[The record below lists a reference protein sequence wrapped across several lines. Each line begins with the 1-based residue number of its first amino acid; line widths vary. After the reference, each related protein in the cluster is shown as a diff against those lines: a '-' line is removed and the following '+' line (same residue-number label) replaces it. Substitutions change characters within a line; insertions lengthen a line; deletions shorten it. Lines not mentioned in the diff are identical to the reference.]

1 MRIALVAGEPSGDY
15 LGGGLI
21 RALSGHYPGATFEGI
36 GGSHMTAAGLETF
49 HPLDDLSVMGVAE
62 VLRHLPRLLAIRR
75 DLRRRWISDP
85 PDVFIG
91 VDAPDFNLGLARSLR
106 ASGIPT
112 LQYVSPTVWA
122 WRSGRI
128 RLIRQAV
135 DRMLCIYPFE
145 DEFFARSGVDSR
157 FVGHPLADEIALDT
171 DHPAARASFGVDAGE
186 ALVALLPGSRR
197 SEIQRLLPVFLE
209 VADRVAAARPASRFV
224 IPAATPALQAM
235 IEQGIAGSERA
246 ARVEV
251 IPGQSRRVLAAADAG
266 LIASGTA
273 TLEAMLL
280 KCPSVM
286 AYRVNAMT
294 AMLARRS
301 LRIPFFAM
309 PNLMAGEM
317 LMPEFVQ
324 DEANAEAITPAILS
338 LLDAPR
344 KRREIAGRFAELH
357 ARLRLN
363 ASEQAAAG
371 VAGLLASRERS
382 DA

>member
-21 RALSGHYPGATFEGI
+21 QALLRHYPDATFEGI
-36 GGSHMTAAGLETF
+36 GGPWMTSAGLQSF
-49 HPLDDLSVMGVAE
+49 HPLDALSVMGVFE
-62 VLRHLPRLLAIRR
+62 VLRDLPRLLAIRR
-75 DLRRRWISDP
+75 DLRQRWASDP

-91 VDAPDFNLGLARSLR
+91 VDAPDFNLGLARTLR
-106 ASGIPT
+106 GQQVPT

-122 WRSGRI
+122 WRAGRI
-128 RLIRQAV
+128 RLIRKAI

-145 DEFFARSGVDSR
+145 DEFFARAGVDSR
-157 FVGHPLADEIALDT
+157 FVGHPLADEIALET
-171 DHPAARASFGVDAGE
+171 DHSAARESFGVDAD
-186 ALVALLPGSRR
+186 APLVALLPGSRR

-209 VADRVAAARPASRFV
+209 VACQITEARPESRFL
-224 IPAATPALQAM
+224 IPAATPELQSM
-235 IEQGIAGSERA
+235 IAQGIGVSGPT
-246 ARVEV
+246 ARVDV
-251 IPGQSRRVLAAADAG
+251 VAGQSRRVLAAADAG

-301 LRIPFFAM
+301 LQIPFFAM

-324 DEANAEAITPAILS
+324 EEANAESIAPAVLA
-338 LLDAPR
+338 LLEAPG
-344 KRREIAGRFAELH
+344 KRREIADRFAELH
-357 ARLRLN
+357 GQLRRH

-371 VAGLLASRERS
+371 VAELLSIRGAR
-382 DA
+382 